1 MMFTN
6 GLDCK
11 NTPQFGLLGAG
22 MVAEQ
27 LTPRILELEAQAEA
41 LKLRSFLRQKFSF
54 TLFLFTQLYKLVLVI
69 YCWGYPGMN

>member
-1 MMFTN
+1 
-6 GLDCK
+6 
-11 NTPQFGLLGAG
+11 

-41 LKLRSFLRQKFSF
+41 LKLRSFLRQKFSS